1 MEAPRPD
8 DARDT
13 YVRWLAAQ
21 GVAADAPI
29 QEGTLQGAAGWRF
42 FFVSPAPGQKAH
54 AAAVGE
60 GLVVA
65 ARAPQGWRAFLGSG
79 ELEARHA
86 QVAWL
91 YGAWGALAPDTAVT
105 ASVLARHPE
114 AATHLRAPERAT
126 DSAGQLRFVGWFFE
140 PPARVPFR
148 YTILATADG
157 TTTFTRATAA
167 DLAVAP

>member
-21 GVAADAPI
+21 GVAADGPI
-29 QEGTLQGAAGWRF
+29 QEATLQGAAGWRF
-42 FFVSPAPGQKAH
+42 FFVSGGPGHKAH
-54 AAAVGE
+54 AGAVGD

-65 ARAPQGWRAFLGSG
+65 ARAPHGWRAFLGSG
-79 ELEARHA
+79 ELDARHA

-91 YGAWGALAPDTAVT
+91 YGAWGALTPDTAVA
-105 ASVLARHPE
+105 ASVLARHPD
-114 AATHLRAPERAT
+114 AAKHVRAPERTT
-126 DSAGQLRFVGWFFE
+126 DNAGQLRFVGWFFE

-148 YTILATADG
+148 CTILAAADG
-157 TTTFTRATAA
+157 TTTFARATAA
-167 DLAVAP
+167 DLAAAP